1 MPSLAYIGCQKSL
14 GSELKIL
21 RFEYFHLFCEND
33 TISCIPYFIKFT
45 HLENEDNNIMGLVEN
60 LRDTVLKNNSLK
72 IIKQELLIIRKWK
85 WEYWFHCSFA
95 VWILWDRSGSLL
107 VYLSIFFNRSE
118 LLFRFHPVPSC
129 VGMTTLKYFSPS
141 HSDWS
146 WVVSIRLFL
155 KFSKL
160 E

>member
-1 MPSLAYIGCQKSL
+1 MPSLAHIGCQKSL

-72 IIKQELLIIRKWK
+72 IIKQELLIIRK
-85 WEYWFHCSFA
+85 
-95 VWILWDRSGSLL
+95 
-107 VYLSIFFNRSE
+107 
-118 LLFRFHPVPSC
+118 
-129 VGMTTLKYFSPS
+129 
-141 HSDWS
+141 
-146 WVVSIRLFL
+146 
-155 KFSKL
+155 
-160 E
+160 